1 MRTRRWRRHP
11 INLAHQIDV
20 ANVNIDAGRHLRDE
34 QRRKHLMLL
43 RAAVAQRQDQ
53 KAKSPQGRCPRRT
66 IPTLHADQSGHAI
79 LPSETKGFG
88 NSPVSSLSQFSYDR
102 GFDNEML
109 QSNACDAHSVV
120 PTYSE
125 SSRSGSH
132 LLKKFP
138 LALQRK
144 RPSGRISNVANHN
157 LLLFADLPK
166 LFFCRRQQ

>member
-1 MRTRRWRRHP
+1 M
-11 INLAHQIDV
+11 
-20 ANVNIDAGRHLRDE
+20 
-34 QRRKHLMLL
+34 
-43 RAAVAQRQDQ
+43 
-53 KAKSPQGRCPRRT
+53 
-66 IPTLHADQSGHAI
+66 PTLHADQSGHAI

-88 NSPVSSLSQFSYDR
+88 NSSLSQFSHDR

-109 QSNACDAHSVV
+109 RSNACDARSVV

-144 RPSGRISNVANHN
+144 RPSGRISNVANH
-157 LLLFADLPK
+157 
-166 LFFCRRQQ
+166 